1 MTAPQDARAVV
12 APAAEAGNP
21 WASALLA
28 VLDEHA
34 PGERNGR
41 SVDSTRC
48 PDHNPKDHP
57 DLFGGVLDH
66 DVFDACPTCVTGEYE
81 VCSSWSCTGCG
92 WPCDTVEVVESALIL
107 VGLLPKPHAA

>member
-1 MTAPQDARAVV
+1 MTDPPDLRALVG
-12 APAAEAGNP
+12 PAAEAGNP

-28 VLDEHA
+28 VLEEHSPDE
-34 PGERNGR
+34 RKGR

-57 DLFGGVLDH
+57 EMYRAVLDH
-66 DVFDACPTCVTGEYE
+66 DVFAACPTCETGEYE

-92 WPCDTVEVVESALIL
+92 WPCDTVEVVESALTAA
-107 VGLLPKPHAA
+107 GLMPKEAA